1 MKTDY
6 KPAFIVFEGIDGSGK
21 STQVERLSERFT
33 AAGIRH
39 TCHREPTDGPVGQLL
54 RRALAK
60 DIPLDELTLALLFA
74 ADRSEHALIIQK
86 ELAAGKTV
94 LCDRHLLSSLA
105 YNAPALDGQ
114 WVHAI
119 NTPIRERVR
128 PDITF
133 LFDLPAE
140 EALARISARG
150 DAPDHYEKREVL
162 QQVRARYL
170 HWSEAL
176 KDPLLKIDASLP
188 IDEQTDLLCTYLKQV
203 FHYPL

>member
-1 MKTDY
+1 
-6 KPAFIVFEGIDGSGK
+6 
-21 STQVERLSERFT
+21 
-33 AAGIRH
+33 
-39 TCHREPTDGPVGQLL
+39 
-54 RRALAK
+54 
-60 DIPLDELTLALLFA
+60 
-74 ADRSEHALIIQK
+74 
-86 ELAAGKTV
+86 AAGKTV

-140 EALARISARG
+140 EALTRISTRG
-150 DAPDHYEKREVL
+150 DAPEHYEKREVL

-188 IDEQTDLLCTYLKQV
+188 IHEQTDLLCTYLKEV